1 VAASEIVT
9 DAPGTTAPFGSVTV
23 PRIPVSRVWPSEMA
37 ATNTIPIAIL
47 DTDRKTCEYDSLLFV
62 NFENTPHLL

>member
-1 VAASEIVT
+1 
-9 DAPGTTAPFGSVTV
+9 
-23 PRIPVSRVWPSEMA
+23 MA

-62 NFENTPHLL
+62 NLVNTPHLL